1 MLSALPG
8 FAQLAERLQAST
20 VRVGDGRRGAGS
32 GVVWSMDGL
41 VMTNAHVARGRSATV
56 TFHDG
61 RRARARVIARDDER
75 DLAALRLENVV
86 AFPLP
91 VAGVRDASSLRVGEL
106 VFAVGNPLGLVGAM
120 TAGIVQR
127 LSDRFVIADLR
138 LEPGNS
144 GGPLAD
150 AQGRVVGINS
160 MVARGLALAVPSG
173 AITDFL
179 RDVYAAAA

>member
-1 MLSALPG
+1 MISALPG
-8 FAQLAERLQAST
+8 FAPLAARLQAST

-41 VMTNAHVARGRSATV
+41 ILTNAHVARGRTATV
-56 TFHDG
+56 TFHDE
-61 RRARARVIARDDER
+61 RRAGAHVIARDVER
-75 DLAALRLENVV
+75 DLAALKLDNVV

-91 VAGVRDASSLRVGEL
+91 VAGVRDAATLRVGEL

-160 MVARGLALAVPSG
+160 MVARGLALAVPSN
-173 AITDFL
+173 AVADFL
-179 RDVYAAAA
+179 REVYASAA

>member
-1 MLSALPG
+1 MISALPG

-41 VMTNAHVARGRSATV
+41 VITNAHVARGRSASIV
-56 TFHDG
+56 FHDG
-61 RRARARVIARDDER
+61 RRSSARVIARDPER

-91 VAGVRDASSLRVGEL
+91 VAGVRDASTLRVGEL
-106 VFAVGNPLGLVGAM
+106 VVAVGNPLGLVGAL

-127 LSDRFVIADLR
+127 QSDRFVIADLR

-160 MVARGLALAVPSG
+160 MVARGLALAVPSN
-173 AITDFL
+173 AVTDFL
-179 RDVYAAAA
+179 RDVYASAA

>member
-1 MLSALPG
+1 MVSALPG

-20 VRVGDGRRGAGS
+20 VRVADGRRGAGS

-41 VMTNAHVARGRSATV
+41 IVTNAHVARGRVATV

-61 RRARARVIARDDER
+61 RSAGARVIARDPER
-75 DLAALRLENVV
+75 DLAALKLENAI
-86 AFPLP
+86 AFALP
-91 VAGVRDASSLRVGEL
+91 VAGVRDSGTLRVGEL

-127 LSDRFVIADLR
+127 LSDRFVIADVR

-150 AQGRVVGINS
+150 AQGRVVGVNS
-160 MVARGLALAVPSG
+160 MVARGLALAVPSV
-173 AITDFL
+173 AVTDFL
-179 RDVYAAAA
+179 RDVYASAA

>member
-1 MLSALPG
+1 MINALPG
-8 FAQLAERLQAST
+8 FAPLAERLQAST

-61 RRARARVIARDDER
+61 RRASARVIARDVER

-86 AFPLP
+86 PFALR
-91 VAGVRDASSLRVGEL
+91 VAGVRDAATLRVGEL
-106 VFAVGNPLGLVGAM
+106 VFAVGNPFGLVGAM

-150 AQGRVVGINS
+150 SQGRIVGINS

-173 AITDFL
+173 AVTAFL
-179 RDVYAAAA
+179 HDVYASAA

>member
-1 MLSALPG
+1 MISALPG
-8 FAQLAERLQAST
+8 FAPLAERLQAST

-61 RRARARVIARDDER
+61 RRASARVIARDVER

-86 AFPLP
+86 PFALR
-91 VAGVRDASSLRVGEL
+91 VAGVRDAATLRVGEL
-106 VFAVGNPLGLVGAM
+106 VFAVGNPFGLVGAM

-150 AQGRVVGINS
+150 SQGRVVGINS

-173 AITDFL
+173 AVSAFL
-179 RDVYAAAA
+179 RDVYASAA